1 MSGCCYGRRLVA
13 VNTIEDNRPR
23 ELTTVSSTA
32 KTESVSTILESVMNK
47 LPSEISSEQKQRAQN
62 LLAEYTDIFSTDAFD
77 MGRMTLTEHTID
89 TGNHRPIRQPLRR
102 HPWAHLDEIDNQV
115 EGLLDNR
122 LFEPADSPWASNVVS
137 VKKKDGTF
145 RLCIDYGRLNSI
157 TY

>member
-47 LPSEISSEQKQRAQN
+47 LPSEISSEQKQRALN

-89 TGNHRPIRQPLRR
+89 TGNHIPIRQPLRR

-115 EGLLDNR
+115 EGR
-122 LFEPADSPWASNVVS
+122 
-137 VKKKDGTF
+137 
-145 RLCIDYGRLNSI
+145 R
-157 TY
+157 